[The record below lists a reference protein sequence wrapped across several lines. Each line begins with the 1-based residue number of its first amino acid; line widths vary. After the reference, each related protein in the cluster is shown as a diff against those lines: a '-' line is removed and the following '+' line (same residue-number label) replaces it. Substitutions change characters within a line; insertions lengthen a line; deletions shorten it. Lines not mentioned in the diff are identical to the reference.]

1 MATRL
6 SSQAQAQPQRQR
18 PGFNWGKLAAWVIL
32 ILLILI
38 TLLPI
43 WIVVKT
49 AFSSQRG
56 LFGTAG
62 SLLPADPTFFNFRRA
77 MGLVGLDEMVASGG
91 SGQTLN
97 FPLYLRNSFIF
108 TGLIVVFQ
116 IFFSAMSAYAFAR
129 LKFPGRNVIF
139 FLYIAALMVPGIV
152 LFIPNFVLIRQ
163 LGWLGTFQGMVAPYL
178 LMTPFA
184 VFFLRQFF
192 LSLPLELEEAAR
204 LDGASRFGI
213 FWRIVLPVSQTPLAT
228 LAILTSINMWN
239 EYLWPFLVGRDEN
252 VRVLTVAL
260 GIFRSQTPQGV
271 PDWTGMMAGTLLS
284 IIPIFLLLIFLGR
297 RIVDSLAF
305 SGLK

>member
-1 MATRL
+1 MVLEPQTTTA
-6 SSQAQAQPQRQR
+6 AQPQSRR
-18 PGFNWGKLAAWVIL
+18 PGFNWGKLVAWLTL

-43 WIVVKT
+43 WIVIKT
-49 AFSSQRG
+49 SLSSQRS
-56 LFGTAG
+56 LFSTAG
-62 SLLPADPTFFNFRRA
+62 SLLPAEPTLFNFRRA
-77 MGLVGLDEMVASGG
+77 LGLVSLDEMVTSGG

-97 FPLYLRNSFIF
+97 FPLFLRNSVIF

-129 LKFPGRNVIF
+129 LKFPGRNVVF
-139 FLYIAALMVPGIV
+139 FLYLSALMVPGIV

-163 LGWLGTFQGMVAPYL
+163 LGWLNTVQGMVAPYL

-228 LAILTSINMWN
+228 LAILTSINTWN
-239 EYLWPFLVGRDEN
+239 DYLWPFLVGRDESI
-252 VRVLTVAL
+252 RVLTVAL

-271 PDWTGMMAGTLLS
+271 PDWTGLTAATLLS
-284 IIPIFLLLIFLGR
+284 IVPIFLLMIFLGR